1 MTFEFEY
8 SGDHGFS
15 TFIVDG
21 VRISPE
27 IIAAL
32 IHPRTDVWWR
42 CKREGNLVIV
52 EVKSEENGV
61 RIEGQL

>member
-8 SGDHGFS
+8 NGAYGFT

-27 IIAAL
+27 VIEGL

-52 EVKSEENGV
+52 EQKSVEVGIKIEEAD
-61 RIEGQL
+61 